1 MKPSFLVPFLQE
13 ASTVLP
19 AKNMIFSWRGHDHEI
34 AMHKPDRHVIIVC
47 GLKTQKCLPTI
58 IPKILV
64 STCPFTGSI
73 VNVQNELDYP
83 IDS

>member
-1 MKPSFLVPFLQE
+1 MKPSLLVPFLQE
-13 ASTVLP
+13 ASTLP
-19 AKNMIFSWRGHDHEI
+19 AKNMIFFSWRGHDHEI
-34 AMHKPDRHVIIVC
+34 AMGKPDCPVIIVSMW
-47 GLKTQKCLPTI
+47 LEDSEVFANDYLPNI
-58 IPKILV
+58 